1 VKALSKKNLPSDLLE
16 QATNIQN
23 AWSRI
28 DEKLIIGTLT
38 VATLAN
44 SLNDLQQV
52 ESDLVKLEHQLM
64 ALRKERDD
72 LQRSTWNHVKRVRA
86 TIKGLYGDDSL
97 QYQMAGGTRLSDRK
111 SPRRTSTASS

>member
-1 VKALSKKNLPSDLLE
+1 VNTLSKKFLPTDLLE

-44 SLNDLQQV
+44 TIQDLHQV
-52 ESDLVKLEHQLM
+52 ESDLVKLEHQLIAM
-64 ALRKERDD
+64 RKERDD
-72 LQRSTWNHVKRVRA
+72 LQQSTWNQVKRVRA
-86 TIKGLYGDDSL
+86 TIKGLYGDDSI

-111 SPRRTSTASS
+111 SPRRTSAGQS